1 MSICLFLTFRSR
13 VNRSPDAGEMARLD
27 GLLRATPRLL
37 KALVHT
43 PERATD
49 PYLDDGPPPQ
59 LVLQLYF
66 AELPDLEAALARD
79 GHLGALLSRDAYPQL
94 ADADV
99 TQQAMLVRTFAVPE
113 PTFGT
118 APGAPF
124 CTYLVAYEGEA
135 EDLNAWHGHYF
146 ANHTKHMARF
156 PGIRE
161 LEIYTRL
168 DWMSSLPCSCVS
180 FMQRNKVVFDSAD
193 ALTQALNSPIRHEL
207 RACFKTFPPF
217 TGAITHHAMATRVL
231 HPHLRA

>member
-1 MSICLFLTFRSR
+1 MSICLFLTFQSR
-13 VNRSPDAGEMARLD
+13 AARSPGAGEMTRLE

-43 PERATD
+43 SSCADD

-66 AELPDLEAALARD
+66 ADLPDLEAVLARD
-79 GHLGALLSRDAYPQL
+79 GHLGVLMSRDGFPAL
-94 ADADV
+94 AEADV
-99 TQQAMLVRTFAVPE
+99 TQQAMLVRTFPVPE
-113 PTFGT
+113 PTFGN
-118 APGAPF
+118 APGTPF

-135 EDLNAWHGHYF
+135 EDLNAWHSHYF
-146 ANHTKHMARF
+146 ANHTRHMARF
-156 PGIRE
+156 HGIRD

-168 DWMSSLPCSCVS
+168 DWVSSLPCPRVS

-193 ALTQALNSPIRHEL
+193 ALTAALNSPIRHDL

-217 TGAITHHAMATRVL
+217 TGPVTHYAMATRAL
-231 HPHLRA
+231 HPQSRG

>member
-13 VNRSPDAGEMARLD
+13 VNRPPDAAEMARLD
-27 GLLRATPRLL
+27 GMLRATPRLL

-79 GHLGALLSRDAYPQL
+79 GHFGALLSRDAYPQL
-94 ADADV
+94 AGADV
-99 TQQAMLVRTFAVPE
+99 TQQVMLVRTFAVPE

-124 CTYLVAYEGEA
+124 CTYLVAYEGNA
-135 EDLNAWHGHYF
+135 EDLNAWHGH
-146 ANHTKHMARF
+146 
-156 PGIRE
+156 
-161 LEIYTRL
+161 
-168 DWMSSLPCSCVS
+168 
-180 FMQRNKVVFDSAD
+180 
-193 ALTQALNSPIRHEL
+193 
-207 RACFKTFPPF
+207 
-217 TGAITHHAMATRVL
+217 
-231 HPHLRA
+231 

>member
-1 MSICLFLTFRSR
+1 MTICLFLTFRLPVSQ
-13 VNRSPDAGEMARLD
+13 SPNPAEMARLD

-66 AELPDLEAALARD
+66 AEPPELEAVLARD
-79 GHLGALLSRDAYPQL
+79 GHLRVLLSRDAYPDL
-94 ADADV
+94 ASAHV
-99 TQQAMLVRTFAVPE
+99 TQQAMLVRTFPVPE

-118 APGAPF
+118 APNAPF
-124 CTYLVAYEGEA
+124 CTYLVSYEGEA
-135 EDLNAWHGHYF
+135 EDLNAWHAHYF
-146 ANHTKHMARF
+146 GSHTKHMARF

-168 DWMSSLPCSCVS
+168 DWVGSLPCPCVS
-180 FMQRNKVVFDSAD
+180 FMQRNKVAFDSAD
-193 ALTQALNSPIRHEL
+193 ALTAALNSSIRHEL

-217 TGAITHHAMATRVL
+217 TGPITHYAMATRVL
-231 HPHLRA
+231 HPDVHT